1 MKFDNERLSTML
13 RDKKIKQSEL
23 AVTINRAP
31 STVSSYVN
39 GKGSP
44 GVSALTA
51 IAQALNTPVDS
62 LLKTDEEVGKM

>member
-1 MKFDNERLSTML
+1 ML

-31 STVSSYVN
+31 STVSEYVN
-39 GKGSP
+39 GTGSP

-51 IAQALNTPVDS
+51 IARALDIPIDS
-62 LLKTDEEVGKM
+62 LMKADEEVENM

>member
-1 MKFDNERLSTML
+1 MKFDNERLSAML

-31 STVSSYVN
+31 STVSEYVN
-39 GKGSP
+39 GTGSP

-51 IAQALNTPVDS
+51 IARALDIPIDS
-62 LLKTDEEVGKM
+62 LMKADEEVENM